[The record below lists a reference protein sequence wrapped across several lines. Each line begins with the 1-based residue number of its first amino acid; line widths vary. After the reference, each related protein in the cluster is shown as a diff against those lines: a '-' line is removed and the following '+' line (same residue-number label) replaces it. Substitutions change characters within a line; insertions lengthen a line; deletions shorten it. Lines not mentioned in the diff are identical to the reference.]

1 MEKYGDPI
9 GKAITDFTRS
19 KRPDDI
25 IVCSEICE
33 DDIIPIEVLF
43 RNEDEMPE
51 LEVLALQNATGKI
64 LDVGA
69 GAGTHA
75 NYLQNMGKD
84 VTAIDISEGAVAFMQ
99 TQGLKSKKVDFF
111 DLKNE

>member
-9 GKAITDFTRS
+9 GKAITDFSRS

-51 LEVLALQNATGKI
+51 LI
-64 LDVGA
+64 P
-69 GAGTHA
+69 
-75 NYLQNMGKD
+75 
-84 VTAIDISEGAVAFMQ
+84 IDSDDEESNSNDLTISP
-99 TQGLKSKKVDFF
+99 
-111 DLKNE
+111 